1 MRDFQELLTT
11 PNLGRVIAAQLV
23 ARFPAGMFSLG
34 VLMHVEHVQGNYTS
48 AGLVLA
54 VFSIGMAVAGP
65 IVSRQLSTF
74 GTTRVLL
81 VTLLV
86 SATSFTLFAA
96 VPLPLLAQLVLAF
109 IGGATIPPVI
119 PTVRTLYPQLAPP
132 RLLNGLFSLDAALQ
146 EVIWVIGPVLI
157 TLLVSLFGTGPA
169 LLAVAGIQLIG
180 GLLFTLDR
188 SVRALRIPP
197 TERRFGN
204 VMRNSSVALMVT
216 VSLLMI
222 ASLSAVEASMV
233 GTFGEGSL
241 QAGGVLAICSAG
253 SLVGGL
259 LVGNRVIT
267 RWSLALRLLVV
278 VVGLGI
284 ASLSSGFVALSV
296 ALLIAGIGIAPALAA
311 VSSITTGSVSL
322 GDTAEAYGWIGTG
335 QLLGAALGSALAGIA
350 IDAAGGQGGVAVS
363 ALLGVVAMTVA
374 AVFRRAQPDLTG
386 DAPANRSL

>member
-1 MRDFQELLTT
+1 MRDFQELLRT
-11 PNLGRVIAAQLV
+11 PHLGRVIAAQLV

-65 IVSRQLSTF
+65 IVSRQLSVF
-74 GTTRVLL
+74 GTARVLL
-81 VTLLV
+81 VTLAV
-86 SATSFTLFAA
+86 SAASFTVFAA
-96 VPLPLLAQLVLAF
+96 IPLPLLVQLVLAF
-109 IGGATIPPVI
+109 VGGAAIPPVI

-169 LLAVAGIQLIG
+169 LLVVAGIQLVG
-180 GLLFTLDR
+180 GLLFTLDP
-188 SVRALRIPP
+188 SVRGLRVPP
-197 TERRFGN
+197 AGRRFGN
-204 VMRNSSVALMVT
+204 VMRNPSVALMVT

-222 ASLSAVEASMV
+222 AALSAVEASMV

-241 QAGGVLAICSAG
+241 QAGAVLAICSAG
-253 SLVGGL
+253 SLAGGL

-284 ASLSSGFVALSV
+284 ASLSSGFLALSV

-322 GDTAEAYGWIGTG
+322 SDTAEAYGWIGTG

-350 IDAAGGQGGVAVS
+350 IDTSGGQGGVVVS
-363 ALLGVVAMTVA
+363 ALLGVVAMAVA
-374 AVFRRAQPDLTG
+374 AAFRRAQPDLTG